1 MHVRSWTAVLA
12 LLGSLIASPALALE
26 GGGAFVLGAPHGA
39 LGEQADF
46 AAGVGGHLLQS
57 TKSGKA
63 GSAPGRERALYGS
76 ETLRIPVAGT
86 AGRLNREITT
96 ENWVAQVGL
105 GRRSCCPCA
114 ARVRTST
121 ASPASPT

>member
-12 LLGSLIASPALALE
+12 LLGSLMAPPPLAL
-26 GGGAFVLGAPHGA
+26 GAGGALVPGAPHGA

-57 TKSGKA
+57 TKSGKLGLRLD
-63 GSAPGRERALYGS
+63 GSVLLYGS
-76 ETLRIPVAGT
+76 DTLRIPVAGT

-96 ENWVAQVGL
+96 ATRGGQRGL
-105 GRRSCCPCA
+105 GRRGG
-114 ARVRTST
+114 
-121 ASPASPT
+121 